1 MPARLRDE
9 AEAVARDFRC
19 ADAPARRR
27 GAAPSPPSSACGGR
41 KGGGRRPQQKK
52 RKTRIGGGE
61 MQPLAQFQI
70 ERVDDAHDG
79 GRRRRPHRFLHGPQG
94 FLAVR
99 GLDQDQA
106 GRIEA
111 ERVEA
116 MAVQPA
122 MRAVGAQPIGRHDH
136 EQRRSA

>member
-9 AEAVARDFRC
+9 AEAVARGFRR

-27 GAAPSPPSSACGGR
+27 GARFQRCCRS
-41 KGGGRRPQQKK
+41 QQKQ
-52 RKTRIGGGE
+52 RQTRIGGGE

-70 ERVDDAHDG
+70 EHVDDADDG
-79 GRRRRPHRFLHGPQG
+79 GRRRRPHCFLHGPQS

-122 MRAVGAQPIGRHDH
+122 MRAVGAQPVGRRD
-136 EQRRSA
+136 EK